1 MTFVLFCEGWT
12 EKGALPDFLRRWL
25 NCKLPQ
31 RVGIQ
36 PVRFNGWA
44 EMDKDVAVKARL
56 HLQRSDVIAVIGL
69 LDLHGP
75 SFYLPEHASVK
86 QRIDFAKQRIEA
98 KVNNPQFRQYFAVHD
113 IEAWILSQPAL
124 LPSAVR
130 KKLPGTIADPEM
142 VNFDE
147 PPARLLNRC
156 FREATQRNYKKV
168 TYGAELFRDLD
179 PCVVRE
185 KCPYFRQMAD
195 ELVDLATKAL
205 ESNQQLQG

>member
-31 RVGIQ
+31 PAGIQ

-56 HLQRSDVIAVIGL
+56 HLQRSNIIAVIGL

-130 KKLPGTIADPEM
+130 KKLPGTI
-142 VNFDE
+142 
-147 PPARLLNRC
+147 
-156 FREATQRNYKKV
+156 T
-168 TYGAELFRDLD
+168 DL
-179 PCVVRE
+179 PNG
-185 KCPYFRQMAD
+185 KF
-195 ELVDLATKAL
+195 
-205 ESNQQLQG
+205 